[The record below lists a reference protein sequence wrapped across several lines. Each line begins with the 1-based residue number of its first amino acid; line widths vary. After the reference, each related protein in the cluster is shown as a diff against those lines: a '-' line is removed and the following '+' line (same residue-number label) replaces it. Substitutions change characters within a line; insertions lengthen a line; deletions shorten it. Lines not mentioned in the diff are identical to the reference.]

1 MSLAARNGVPENTE
15 NKMHSA
21 QQHQES
27 NLGSA
32 AESNKR
38 DLSDSASKA
47 NSQNSRSGR
56 LSAVQPQNLGFDP
69 TRTPDA
75 PPVAAPGAPSV
86 NTTNSV
92 PAAAGDNPFKVLD
105 QSQTTT
111 PVSSMSDDDDELS
124 DDGTSDIATQLV
136 EALTTFDSHTSATD
150 SKTIVT
156 AEERARIAALCD
168 DSKGDT
174 DHLVHQLRVTVKP
187 SVDYQTGNLPSGR
200 MAKAKRID
208 PTTADFGKDLEKLLM
223 QTAVHESTADY
234 SFNQAGRIRII
245 DGVPTAGTF
254 FLLFTAKR
262 YCSRILAAKLKKFHV
277 NYDIHC
283 VYTHLKEEVLPFNG
297 SQPYH
302 CEVIRDLANG
312 KNTTIAK
319 QDYLVAL
326 GRGQMD
332 TTSFKGIQRG
342 QNQKTDGSGNKI
354 HKHMSMYFDQTRT
367 ANHGMQELHPTK
379 KVDLMD
385 EYSCCIPVPMFNI
398 FEPPS
403 YLAHKDSTGF
413 IHKRDLMKSGDWCP
427 YCWGNAHEK
436 GYKCIYYNFCRR
448 CLTFNPREKR
458 YKDLA
463 LTKHL
468 CNYGIHD
475 MPKQKFKPVKKEEI
489 IPKQVMDPERIA
501 RLEAQQAQVTAME
514 AETQVVMVSPPGN
527 LYIALHP
534 PTNMCYCRQGNSKRR
549 NVLAK
554 RRKPKPRKGKPRSLR
569 RIGRRMERSEARL
582 WNFKCFYILNI
593 YVILNCYDVM
603 IDITPRLI
611 VLEFN
616 IERNARC
623 TTYTKL
629 NYVLFVFYHKDY
641 G

>member
-1 MSLAARNGVPENTE
+1 
-15 NKMHSA
+15 MHSA

-47 NSQNSRSGR
+47 NSQNSRSER
-56 LSAVQPQNLGFDP
+56 LSAVQPQKLGFDP
-69 TRTPDA
+69 TRTRHA

-92 PAAAGDNPFKVLD
+92 PAAAGANPFKVLD

-168 DSKGDT
+168 DSKGGDT

-200 MAKAKRID
+200 MAKHKRID
-208 PTTADFGKDLEKLLM
+208 PTTADFRKDLETLLL

-448 CLTFNPREKR
+448 CLTFNPREKK

-527 LYIALHP
+527 LYIVLHP